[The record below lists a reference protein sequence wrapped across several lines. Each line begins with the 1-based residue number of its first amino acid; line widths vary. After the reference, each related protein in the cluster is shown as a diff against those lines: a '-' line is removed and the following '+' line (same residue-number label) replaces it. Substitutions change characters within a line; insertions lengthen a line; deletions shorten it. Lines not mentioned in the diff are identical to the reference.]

1 MLVVSSEGSSLVRFC
16 SLVFVY
22 LPQLNLLPSMQ
33 LPLSVA
39 LMQLATRKFLRK
51 IRHHDGPVPIRDG
64 TTLGVGQ
71 LGCKKA
77 FHNVSLSLYPSRGEF
92 QSLFANCDGYGD
104 CVML

>member
-33 LPLSVA
+33 LPLFVT

-77 FHNVSLSLYPSRGEF
+77 FHNVSLSL
-92 QSLFANCDGYGD
+92 SLSFSG
-104 CVML
+104 